1 MKNLN
6 VFYDYFRKCLFLW
19 KSLIFF
25 IYIKAFYSFDIIC
38 VRNEL
43 VYKK

>member
-1 MKNLN
+1 MFFMIQEMFISLEILN
-6 VFYDYFRKCLFLW
+6 
-19 KSLIFF
+19 FF